1 MALRS
6 KLEFI
11 SKKDYTRIHEASLKI
26 LAETGV
32 AFHDDE
38 ALALFKKHGAK
49 VNDKIVYISCQMVEK
64 ALETAPEKF
73 KWAARNNEKSVIVG
87 EGFIQQPNVGPVYVQ
102 DIENGRRLA
111 NITDFSNI
119 QKLCQASDVINLVG
133 SIPLDPHDVAP
144 EYKHLNIMYEIIKHT
159 DKPMIGMCAEGFQ
172 ARQQLD
178 MVALAMG
185 GQKILEE
192 NHCVGVLV
200 NSLSPLGYAPETLQ
214 TIIEYAKLRQP
225 ILLAPCLMAGVSA
238 PISLLGT
245 SVLQNTEFL
254 AGLVLTQL
262 VNPGTPVVYATAS
275 TSAYFKRASF
285 CAGTPEAMMINTP
298 NLQMAL
304 ELYKLPTR
312 TMCGITEAKAV
323 DCQAGYETM
332 MSLMLG
338 MMSGAHIAV
347 QCLGVLD
354 AIMTTSYEKFIID
367 EEMIRRVLHLYKG
380 IDTSDEALS
389 IDVIQEVGQ
398 TGSYLSHVN
407 TFHHF
412 RERWTPT
419 VSEWGSYDEWAA
431 NGSEDVVI
439 KANRKY
445 KEILSNAPDSLID
458 KPLERELNDYMNN
471 AITKR

>member
-6 KLEFI
+6 RLEFI
-11 SKKDYTRIHEASLKI
+11 SKEDYIRIHEASLKI

-38 ALALFKKHGAK
+38 ALELFKKHGAK
-49 VNDKIVYISCQMVEK
+49 VNDKVVYITREMVEK
-64 ALETAPEKF
+64 ALETAPRKF
-73 KWAARNNEKSVIVG
+73 KWTGRNDENSVVVG

-102 DIENGRRLA
+102 DIDNGRRLA
-111 NITDFSNI
+111 TLNDFANI

-133 SIPLDPHDVAP
+133 SIPVDPHDVTS
-144 EYKHLNIMYEIIKHT
+144 EHKHLSIMYEIIKNT
-159 DKPMIGMCAEGFQ
+159 DKPLIGMCVERDRV
-172 ARQQLD
+172 RQQLD
-178 MVALAMG
+178 MVAMAMG
-185 GQKILEE
+185 GRQFLEE

-200 NSLSPLGYAPETLQ
+200 NSLSPLGYAPETIQ
-214 TIIEYAKLRQP
+214 TIIEYSKLKQP
-225 ILLAPCLMAGVSA
+225 ILLAPCIMAGVSA

-262 VNPGTPVVYATAS
+262 VNPGTPIVYATAS

-298 NLQMAL
+298 NLQMAID
-304 ELYKLPTR
+304 LYKLPTR
-312 TMCGITEAKAV
+312 TMCGITEAKTV

-332 MSLMLG
+332 MSLMMG
-338 MMSGAHIAV
+338 MMSGANIAV

-367 EEMIRRVLHLYKG
+367 EEMIRRVLHVYKG

-389 IDVIQEVGQ
+389 VDVIQEIGQ

-407 TFHHF
+407 TFQHF

-419 VSEWGSYDEWAA
+419 VSEWGSYEDWAA
-431 NGSEDVVI
+431 QGSEDVVI
-439 KANRKY
+439 KANRRF
-445 KEILSNAPDSLID
+445 KEILNNAPETLID
-458 KPLERELNDYMNN
+458 KDLDHALNDYMKKALN
-471 AITKR
+471 K